1 MRVRN
6 CMTQSVRIA
15 SPGQTLRDAAK
26 AMASLDAGAL
36 PVSENDRLVGMITD
50 RDIAIRGVAE
60 GKGPDARI
68 REVMSTEVKYCFDD
82 EDAEDVLRN
91 MSDLKVRRLPVVN
104 RDKRLVGIVSLGDLA
119 ANGEARQAGKALGG
133 ISQPG
138 GEHARRRTDQAQ
150 RG

>member
-1 MRVRN
+1 MRVSN

-15 SPGQTLRDAAK
+15 SPDQTLREAAN

-50 RDIAIRGVAE
+50 RDIAIRGVAA
-60 GKGPDARI
+60 GKGPDTRI

-82 EDAEDVLRN
+82 DDAEDVLRN

-104 RDKRLVGIVSLGDLA
+104 RDKRLVGIISLGDLA
-119 ANGEARQAGKALGG
+119 MNGEAAQAGQALGG

-138 GEHARRRTDQAQ
+138 GEHSQTAH
-150 RG
+150 